1 MSRYELLDGIS
12 PRWLTIFSQSM
23 FIHPTDDYDFIIQ
36 LDPMAL
42 TRYHHNIAANHSF
55 LSKQGKYA
63 NQQQREVNTGVLL
76 SFDLARFL
84 FLDLQVC
91 LFFLPMF
98 FLLSSVS

>member
-1 MSRYELLDGIS
+1 MSRYELFEGIS
-12 PRWLTIFSQSM
+12 PRRLTIFSQSM

-42 TRYHHNIAANHSF
+42 TRYHHNVAADHSF

-63 NQQQREVNTGVLL
+63 NKQQWEVNADVLPG
-76 SFDLARFL
+76 FDPARLL
-84 FLDLQVC
+84 FSDLQVC
-91 LFFLPMF
+91 LFLLPTF